1 MTTLAVEAGVDRYL
15 RHLAI
20 ERGLADNSLA
30 AYRRD
35 LAAYAEWLH
44 GRDISD
50 LGHVSP
56 ETLSAFVADLAST
69 GGERQPL
76 AAASI
81 TRRASTVRGLHR
93 YLFEEELLEGF
104 AGRGLRTPKKAQRLP
119 KALPF
124 EEVEAL
130 LAHAGGD
137 DPVGLRDRALLELL
151 YGSGARV
158 SEVCNLDLDDLLLDG
173 GRSDVASGTVSSAS
187 GDAAGV
193 STADTADTA
202 DLSGATS
209 ATDPTSA
216 TSATDSTGS
225 TAAGA
230 PDASGGIS
238 SHTQQALAE
247 GGFLRVLGKGAKTRV
262 VPYGSYAGKA
272 MAAYLVRARPAMVAR
287 GRGTPALFVGPRG
300 ARLSRQSAWL
310 VIRAAAERAG
320 ITREVSPHT
329 LRHSFATHLLA
340 GGADVRTV
348 QELLGHSSVTTT
360 QIYTQVT
367 ADTLREH
374 YLTSHPRAT

>member
-1 MTTLAVEAGVDRYL
+1 MITLGVDAGIDRFL
-15 RHLAI
+15 RHVAI
-20 ERGLADNSLA
+20 ERGLAQNSLS

-35 LAAYAEWLH
+35 LTAYAQWLAER
-44 GRDISD
+44 GIDD
-50 LGHVSP
+50 LAHVGP
-56 ETLSAFVADLAST
+56 DTLSAYVADLAST
-69 GGERQPL
+69 DGERAPL

-81 TRRASTVRGLHR
+81 TRRASTVRGMHR
-93 YLFEEELLEGF
+93 YLFEEDLLEGY
-104 AGRGLRTPKKAQRLP
+104 AGRGLRTPKKALRLP
-119 KALPF
+119 KALAV

-158 SEVCNLDLDDLLLDG
+158 SEACSLDLDDLLLEG
-173 GRSDVASGTVSSAS
+173 GRSDATNGAASE
-187 GDAAGV
+187 
-193 STADTADTA
+193 
-202 DLSGATS
+202 ATQ
-209 ATDPTSA
+209 
-216 TSATDSTGS
+216 
-225 TAAGA
+225 
-230 PDASGGIS
+230 
-238 SHTQQALAE
+238 HALAA
-247 GGFLRVLGKGAKTRV
+247 GGFLRVIGKGSKQRV
-262 VPYGSYAGKA
+262 VPYGSYAGA
-272 MAAYLVRARPAMVAR
+272 ALAAYLVRARPAMVAR
-287 GRGTPALFVGPRG
+287 GLGTPALFVGPRG
-300 ARLSRQSAWL
+300 GRLSRQSAWL